1 MYRKYSNSRKKVSLT
16 FSGGLWHRPWVTP
29 YDNFFQNVC
38 FSSSF
43 KMVGRNDLVDLFC
56 HRVFHNFLSRAKK
69 YCIITFCLSSNQRHA
84 IFYSLLS
91 IIPQMNDDL
100 TRLWISNFYKRMK
113 SLYTYLCEKRTIIAC
128 VNSTIFSC
136 SLKTFEQF
144 WPWDI
149 CFQKQFINHKTNS
162 ILIVAGG
169 QPYSTVH
176 IVNIGICATASKK
189 IVKTRK

>member
-1 MYRKYSNSRKKVSLT
+1 MAQAMSK
-16 FSGGLWHRPWVTP
+16 WHHMII
-29 YDNFFQNVC
+29 FFQNVC

-100 TRLWISNFYKRMK
+100 TRLWISNFYEWTK
-113 SLYTYLCEKRTIIAC
+113 SLLVQHTYLCEKRMIIAC
-128 VNSTIFSC
+128 VIFYHFFLTCWKPLNNFGPGTFAFRNSS
-136 SLKTFEQF
+136 
-144 WPWDI
+144 
-149 CFQKQFINHKTNS
+149 
-162 ILIVAGG
+162 
-169 QPYSTVH
+169 
-176 IVNIGICATASKK
+176 
-189 IVKTRK
+189 